1 MMRFRPGLALGC
13 LLVDV
18 SLTSAKAL
26 AAPPAVFVQTSAA
39 DFEEG
44 EAVGTVVAPPG
55 QVEPGFSHRRVDIDA
70 AFVWSSALAA
80 DGKTAFVGTGD
91 PGRVYATS
99 IAQGGAR
106 LLAELP
112 EPWVTAVA
120 VQSPQTLLVA
130 TTPGAK
136 LYQVNISDGKYK
148 EIARLE
154 SEHIWSLLHDSKTR
168 VTYAATGSPGRIA
181 TIDAAGKVRKLWD
194 SGDQHLVSLAFDA
207 EGALLAG
214 SAEKAILFRVTPQ
227 GKATA
232 LTDFEAAEVRAVVV
246 VGDVTYVAVNA
257 FESAPD
263 VAAQT
268 QDKAAKGTPLVS
280 GGKAPAAPGRLP
292 RPGAPKGRGAVYR
305 LDKQGALESVAS
317 LDQGYFSA
325 LGADK
330 AGNVFAAAGTEG
342 KVFRI
347 DPDRNVVLLAE
358 LPERQALTVW
368 PTATGLVVGTGDAG
382 AVFVATPATA
392 KNASYLSKVFD
403 ATRWAHWGQF
413 RYGASSALAIETR
426 AGNTARP
433 DATWAVW
440 SALASPTFA
449 HSEGEGRI
457 ASPSARYVQYRVT
470 LPPDAALRDTA
481 IYHRPQNL
489 RTRVSELS
497 LAAPEGVDASKR
509 EHNAVLKLRWKV
521 ENADGDVIA
530 YKLSYKP
537 ESENQWRTLVPGHEA
552 LAKAEYDW
560 NTETV
565 PDGEYVVQI
574 KATDAPSVPQDQALE
589 STYVSPPVL
598 VDNTRPTI
606 TDLAARLP
614 EVTGVAQDAGSVISH
629 VEVSIDAGPW
639 QSAAAKDGLL
649 DQKQEAFGF
658 RLPNLTAGAHVVAV
672 RAYDAANNVGAA
684 QLVITTNRSQR

>member
-1 MMRFRPGLALGC
+1 MRFEPVLVLGS
-13 LLVDV
+13 LLVEGL
-18 SLTSAKAL
+18 LTPSMVL
-26 AAPPAVFVQTSAA
+26 AAPPAVFIQTSAA

-44 EAVGTVVAPPG
+44 EAAGTVVAPPG

-70 AFVWSSALAA
+70 AFVWASALSA
-80 DGKTAFVGTGD
+80 DGKTAFVTTGD

-99 IAQGGAR
+99 IAQASAR

-136 LYQVNISDGKYK
+136 LYQLNISNGQYK
-148 EIARLE
+148 EIARLQ
-154 SEHIWSLLHDSKTR
+154 SEHIWSLLHDNKTR
-168 VTYAATGSPGRIA
+168 TTYAATGSPGRIA

-207 EGALLAG
+207 DGALLAG

-232 LTDFEAAEVRAVVV
+232 LTDFEAAEVRAVAV

-257 FESAPD
+257 FETPPDGTAP
-263 VAAQT
+263 A

-292 RPGAPKGRGAVYR
+292 RPGAPKARGAVYR
-305 LDKQGALESVAS
+305 LDKHGALESVAN
-317 LDQGYFSA
+317 LDQGYFTA

-347 DPDRNVVLLAE
+347 DPDRSVVLVAE
-358 LPERQALTVW
+358 VPERQALTVW

-382 AVFVATPATA
+382 AVFVASPAVA
-392 KNASYLSKVFD
+392 KAASYLSKVFD
-403 ATRWAHWGQF
+403 ANRWARWGQF
-413 RYGASSALAIETR
+413 RYGASAALAIETR
-426 AGNTARP
+426 SGNTARP
-433 DATWAVW
+433 DATWAGW
-440 SALASPTFA
+440 TALGSPAFSQ
-449 HSEGEGRI
+449 SEGEGRI
-457 ASPSARYVQYRVT
+457 SSPPGRYVQYRVT
-470 LPPDAALRDTA
+470 LPQNAVLRDTA

-489 RTRVSELS
+489 RTRISDLS
-497 LAAPEGVDASKR
+497 LAPGEATDANKR
-509 EHNAVLKLRWKV
+509 EHSAMLRLRWKV
-521 ENADGDVIA
+521 ENADGDVIS
-530 YKLSYKP
+530 YKLAYKP
-537 ESENQWRTLVPGHEA
+537 EHENQWRTLVPGHES
-552 LAKAEYDW
+552 LAKPEYDW
-560 NTETV
+560 NTEAV
-565 PDGEYVVQI
+565 PDGQYVVQI
-574 KATDAPSVPQDQALE
+574 KATDAASVPQDQALE

-606 TDLAARLP
+606 TDLVARMP
-614 EVTGVAQDAGSVISH
+614 EVAGVAEDAASVISH

-639 QSAAAKDGLL
+639 HSAAAKDGLL
-649 DQKQEAFGF
+649 DQKKEAFGF
-658 RLPNLTAGAHVVAV
+658 RLPKLSAGPHVVAV
-672 RAYDAANNVGAA
+672 RVYDGANNVGAA
-684 QLVITTNRSQR
+684 QIVITAQ